1 MQNLQHKLIELLKTE
16 DNLVIDGQLN
26 KNKIIELGLKVE
38 TQIIRLLIKNPTFKK
53 HFFTEVENVLVF
65 DKIKFQRFVNN
76 KSFLPDSYTAFKNK
90 IGLAINDDTTDNF
103 IKAKNDVVL
112 AWPHKDCV
120 LEGGQTKEDQKRNEI
135 FWNETLAPDNVDRL
149 LDAKAFTNFKKYDK
163 DGEHNVTE
171 LKGDENL
178 ILKGNNLLVLSSL
191 LKTHRGKIKLIYID
205 PPYNTGVDSFQYN
218 DNFNHSTWLTFMKNR
233 LLIARELLKDD
244 GVIFV
249 QCDDNEQAYLKVLMD
264 EIFDRD
270 NFLNQVSAKMK
281 QTSGAS
287 GGGEDKRLKK
297 NIEYLIIYSKNKL
310 AFENFNPIYD
320 EINLQTAIKEMRD
333 EGKSWKYT
341 RVIMSDLKDREFFKE
356 IKDGSGEPIKI
367 FKHSNIVYK
376 TIKELMKSDNLTEE
390 ECYHKYYDKVFRDT
404 NAQSSIRTRVM
415 EATNKEGE
423 FFSIDYIPVSG
434 RNKNKLTTLYY
445 KGNNCDLIAW
455 LSDIC
460 VKRNKKLVKLEKL
473 GTFWDGFPLNNLNK
487 EGSVNFPNGKKPE
500 ALIKKI
506 LELTTS
512 ESDIVLDYHLGSGTS
527 SAVAHKMK
535 RKYIGIEQM
544 NYNEDD
550 SVQRLINVINAD
562 QSGISK
568 DVNWQGGGSF
578 AYAELLEFNQKYISQ
593 IQEAKT
599 KEDVLKVWKEMEQK
613 AFLSF
618 QFNKDIFN
626 ERLDAFKTASLETMR
641 QYLIEILDK
650 NQLYVNFSEIEDET
664 FIVSKE
670 DKALN
675 YSFYKAN
682 N

>member
-1 MQNLQHKLIELLKTE
+1 MQNLQNELIELLKMQ

-38 TQIIRLLIKNPTFKK
+38 PQLIGLLIKNATFKK
-53 HFFTEVENVLVF
+53 HFFTELGSVLVF

-171 LKGDENL
+171 LKGNENL

-205 PPYNTGVDSFQYN
+205 PPYNTGSDGFNYN
-218 DNFNHSTWLTFMKNR
+218 DSFNHSTWLTFMKNR
-233 LLIARELLKDD
+233 LVIAKELLKDD
-244 GVIFV
+244 GVLYASV
-249 QCDDNEQAYLKVLMD
+249 DDKEIHYLKVLLDEVFERENFVGNIAWESKTKSQNTKTSYNKLQPKVEHILLYTKKDCRRFNLISKGKIDYPLKDDKGFYREYILEEMD
-264 EIFDRD
+264 AEGVRGRSTMVFNIKGILPTEGKQWKLGKDSITEYDTRGDLFIRESKVIIKKRDSDERSEKTEPFWGFLPKDIGTAETGKKELNKILSPFNPGFDTVKPIE
-270 NFLNQVSAKMK
+270 LL
-281 QTSGAS
+281 
-287 GGGEDKRLKK
+287 KRLIFHST
-297 NIEYLIIYSKNKL
+297 NENDII
-310 AFENFNPIYD
+310 
-320 EINLQTAIKEMRD
+320 
-333 EGKSWKYT
+333 
-341 RVIMSDLKDREFFKE
+341 
-356 IKDGSGEPIKI
+356 
-367 FKHSNIVYK
+367 
-376 TIKELMKSDNLTEE
+376 
-390 ECYHKYYDKVFRDT
+390 
-404 NAQSSIRTRVM
+404 
-415 EATNKEGE
+415 
-423 FFSIDYIPVSG
+423 
-434 RNKNKLTTLYY
+434 
-445 KGNNCDLIAW
+445 
-455 LSDIC
+455 
-460 VKRNKKLVKLEKL
+460 
-473 GTFWDGFPLNNLNK
+473 
-487 EGSVNFPNGKKPE
+487 
-500 ALIKKI
+500 
-506 LELTTS
+506 
-512 ESDIVLDYHLGSGTS
+512 LDCFAGSGTTGN
-527 SAVAHKMK
+527 AVLKLCSEDKIK
-535 RKYIGIEQM
+535 RNFIMIEQM
-544 NYNEDD
+544 DYINTLTCQRINNIIRDKYTED
-550 SVQRLINVINAD
+550 SYV
-562 QSGISK
+562 
-568 DVNWQGGGSF
+568 
-578 AYAELLEFNQKYISQ
+578 YAELLEYNQKYISQ
-593 IQEAKT
+593 IQESKT
-599 KEDVLKVWKEMEQK
+599 KEDVLKVWKEMEDK

-626 ERLDAFKTASLETMR
+626 ERLEAFKTTSLETMQ

-664 FIVSKE
+664 FAVSKE